1 MNRSTRPQKPHL
13 PGTCNHRAAS
23 GSISAPRRWAGP
35 QLRVVV
41 LTKDAWLHCFH
52 LEASRL
58 QALSASASA
67 GGGVGAD
74 VHGTGVEGL
83 EALEA
88 EPQWS
93 LFVPHCNVVA
103 PVAGK
108 ARLAWIGLY
117 GDLLGAGLTA
127 KALRPIAVESDM
139 LFAKVG
145 FRICVAVASLL
156 VLESFLILV
165 YGTVV
170 YGFVFLHQKAFVLGL
185 MSSVAIITVLL
196 LARYSTHH
204 AYLIYAVPVCA
215 AGRLLLIPVIRA
227 EREKF
232 TRVADR
238 ARDQRSTIFASQR
251 IVDAINES
259 PERVLNVKQRDR
271 LLRLA
276 EHQDSNQSR
285 GFWGEADVSR
295 FLRDAS
301 AVLSEHSG
309 AAGTASLLS
318 GAHPAL

>member
-1 MNRSTRPQKPHL
+1 MLLGP
-13 PGTCNHRAAS
+13 
-23 GSISAPRRWAGP
+23 SIRRTTSHPR
-35 QLRVVV
+35 
-41 LTKDAWLHCFH
+41 TK
-52 LEASRL
+52 
-58 QALSASASA
+58 
-67 GGGVGAD
+67 
-74 VHGTGVEGL
+74 
-83 EALEA
+83 
-88 EPQWS
+88 
-93 LFVPHCNVVA
+93 VVA
-103 PVAGK
+103 RLTNLLLQFSIATGTQKLRRVLLALILL
-108 ARLAWIGLY
+108 LAWIGLY

-145 FRICVAVASLL
+145 FRICLAVASLL

-238 ARDQRSTIFASQR
+238 ARDQRISLHT

-318 GAHPAL
+318 GVVARIGGMSTLNNYGIFATFSSGCYYLLTSDPVNCFLFALACFLDGLIGPLQALLISLLTSAIMEHDE